1 MDYLERPA
9 ASSLADLVQGFW
21 GVRAVPPYRHE
32 RIFPTPA
39 LHLIVNGGAPY
50 EVVDAASGESRKVT
64 RVFCSGLQT
73 SALRHELPASIDN
86 VGARLHPD
94 AAGAFGLDPARLA
107 GRVVDLG
114 AEFPDLAMLGE
125 ELPGMPLA
133 DAVDR
138 LEAALAARRRGT
150 ADPGVRR
157 FVGAVLDDPN
167 LPIPELAVHAGLG
180 HDALIDAVRAG
191 IGVTP
196 KAFAD
201 LVRFDRFVDLT
212 ARAADRGWAA
222 LAVEAGFY
230 DQSHLIRVFRRFT
243 GLTPAAY
250 VRAVRADGPQA
261 ARFLAD

>member
-1 MDYLERPA
+1 MEFVERPA
-9 ASSLADLVQGFW
+9 PASLADIVQGFW
-21 GVRAVPPYRHE
+21 GVRMVPPYRHE

-39 LHLIVNGGAPY
+39 VHLIVNGGDPY
-50 EVVDAASGESRKVT
+50 RVVDAGGATSTVA
-64 RVFCSGLQT
+64 RVFVSGLQT
-73 SALRHELPASIDN
+73 SALRHELPAAIDN

-94 AAGAFGLDPARLA
+94 AARSLGLDPRMLA
-107 GRVVDLG
+107 GRVVDVGDGWPELV
-114 AEFPDLAMLGE
+114 DLARS
-125 ELPGMPLA
+125 LPALSLM
-133 DAVDR
+133 DAVAR
-138 LEAALAARRRGT
+138 LEAILTARRSGIP
-150 ADPGVRR
+150 DPAVRR
-157 FVGAVLDDPN
+157 FVGAVLDDPTS
-167 LPIPELAVHAGLG
+167 PVPALADLAGLA

-212 ARAADRGWAA
+212 ARAAERGWAA

-250 VRAVRADGPQA
+250 VRAVRVEGPNA

>member
-1 MDYLERPA
+1 MEYVEVPPPPA
-9 ASSLADLVQGFW
+9 LADGVQALW
-21 GVRAVPPYRHE
+21 GVRMTPPYRRE
-32 RIFPTPA
+32 RIFPVPA
-39 LHLIVNGGAPY
+39 LHLIVNGGDPY
-50 EVVDAASGESRKVT
+50 EIVDAGRGETETVS

-73 SALRHELPASIDN
+73 SALRHELPAAIDN

-94 AAGAFGLDPARLA
+94 AARSFGLDPRRLA
-107 GRVVDLG
+107 GRVVEVAD
-114 AEFPDLAMLGE
+114 
-125 ELPGMPLA
+125 ELPELVELAVELPRLPLEVAVARLA
-133 DAVDR
+133 D
-138 LEAALAARRRGT
+138 ALAARRRGGP
-150 ADPGVRR
+150 DPSVRR
-157 FVGAVLDDPN
+157 FVATVLEDPGRSV
-167 LPIPELAVHAGLG
+167 PEFAGRAGLA

-201 LVRFDRFVDLT
+201 LVRFDRFVDL
-212 ARAADRGWAA
+212 AGRAAERGWAA

-250 VRAVRADGPQA
+250 VRAVRADGPEV